1 MRKTP
6 PENPTGVKLG
16 YHHCS
21 WMPRKCHMRPVGLGP
36 RRFSVPH
43 PTPTPAH
50 VLNWWCCILINSTPR
65 GNVFLYIS
73 LYNRHYGDL
82 TYLMP
87 TEKALQSPTEV
98 GGRDSTPFLPL
109 PSQGQGRKSQKSLC
123 CHLLTTVAQLHMCAP
138 SSGNSSFWI
147 AVFAPKWSLHS
158 LLMLCFG
165 SN

>member
-65 GNVFLYIS
+65 GNVFYIS
-73 LYNRHYGDL
+73 LYIIGTMGIWHIWCQPKKHCNH
-82 TYLMP
+82 
-87 TEKALQSPTEV
+87 LQRWGV
-98 GGRDSTPFLPL
+98 GIPL
-109 PSQGQGRKSQKSLC
+109 PSFPFPLKAKDGNHRSPSAAIYWQQSLNYTC
-123 CHLLTTVAQLHMCAP
+123 VPRLRGTQVFELQFSLQNEACIP
-138 SSGNSSFWI
+138 S
-147 AVFAPKWSLHS
+147 
-158 LLMLCFG
+158 
-165 SN
+165 